1 MKHNKKFIVFLL
13 ALSMLFM
20 NVNSSMF
27 AKEVIGTEPKTT
39 EITENTKDPE
49 AGTIPSEKETTSRDP
64 IEEGREKTPAEIE
77 QQAVVLYSDV
87 KGSIYLDAN
96 KNKKLDKEET
106 GLSDMEVRL
115 YRIKEG
121 KVSEEAAYHAL
132 TNIKGEYELKE
143 VEAGL
148 YKIEYES
155 IDTERNL
162 KDYTILQEK
171 EDEDKQG
178 KQKLIEQDHTYI
190 ITQEVEVSK
199 EDSTLKLALYKE
211 AAKEE
216 TNKGAV
222 KETNKDTVKEAN
234 KDKETTKTETNS
246 QTDKN
251 KESVKQT
258 KEQTK
263 DKAQQT
269 ESLLMTAPINKV
281 DDTQV
286 GAASTKDCEFIK
298 VLSETLNTEDWSFNA
313 YYVGQND
320 KYHIEKT
327 NDFSA
332 KYQMEFH
339 NSRDLDTGTVVIRIP
354 ANLNI
359 DRDKKGIFPSS
370 IAIPQGTLEH
380 PVENNITPF
389 NYYLDEATNELVFFN
404 YKKIS
409 SGTNIAFQILYKNLE
424 IMELVDDSSWSLTPT
439 AKVQIG
445 DKIEEKTTKPLTGHI
460 DSKVSLSK
468 VTKVPYVMQNKSYT
482 PGIYT
487 EGQLDS
493 IITTIPDAYKGENF
507 AKYKYVAWKVQIKGS
522 ATQPWELYLKDIA
535 DFDGK
540 VVGFNRDYSKMTYG
554 NDDTYYKISNMN
566 KDKLISYEKP
576 SDPYIIVV
584 VAYPADKIQPNTL
597 IKNKVQVVAHPYD
610 RVDKDQILENETSWK
625 YEDYNWKY
633 LGDIISV
640 KKYDEYYPYPSLY
653 ESWLEAYKAARK
665 QKQDFGDIPFYVNTS
680 TRGYGLTHYTGNNES
695 LGERIKGASYVMT
708 TFDDFL
714 YAYPNTDAKND
725 YRILDEK
732 DYYYSQ
738 VNIEQRDTGYD
749 PWEDSEEK
757 AEESKDMIVSAMFKD
772 GNGWEEVAVIPWNDT
787 GIMTYTFTQEQIN
800 RKPWRVKVEHESV
813 NYISTC
819 SINLKVRIQHDSPVF
834 KELVSDD
841 DVEQKITL
849 ENLAG
854 VMGQKKQDGVL
865 GAYFH
870 DTSAEGGNYSE
881 PELIERTKEL
891 YGVLLMRNNAFA
903 YLTSIQKNAGSY
915 KYGTSWNDANTGRVH
930 LKYNLM
936 AYDGYEIYGS
946 EAINYMKENGVRSP
960 GRNDVVFYDLLPY
973 GVKYDPSVEVIAG
986 RVKTTEPTKWRNEK
1000 SWDQSQVKVSV
1011 DSKEDIITNYNGT
1024 GRTMVKFHIHYDGAD
1039 PAFFYDAKDQVN
1051 HYDSLKMKMW
1061 MESWGVSFGAYYEWK
1076 DVNISNAATN
1086 VSAFMPEKDDNVPLL
1101 GKNDQVMRDNGTDYP
1116 DTLLKDEYKIFGD
1129 DIDGDGNR
1137 DERTVLY
1144 ANANV
1149 YDDIAIAGSDSI
1161 KKLVKADEDR
1171 FGVFSE
1177 EAVVAPG
1184 EGYTYEITVRNAKDT
1199 LKNIV
1204 VYDLLEDAPNHRS
1217 EQEGSGKFEQNW
1229 WYGTFDGVITTGL
1242 KKAGIAPIIY
1252 YNADRNARIS
1262 IGEELPASILTN
1274 ANGWYTEAEWK
1285 AKGHTLAE
1293 VKAVAVDMSKK
1304 ADGSD
1309 FEIVD
1314 MGSVTFQIHMI
1325 SPNEDES
1332 KEDADHSNTAN
1343 KKDPARYAY
1352 NNSAYYSE
1360 KVGTQIKHTVIG
1372 NSVQVIQHENE
1383 TAEVIKEFKGDIP
1396 QDKQNSEFRFIA
1408 AYNNEPFATQEYQLF
1423 KKIDGSWER
1432 QGSNRV
1438 YATEAD
1444 GSFYLHADEKAVFNV
1459 KDKYLFTVEE
1469 EENPFW
1475 DVETEVTE
1483 KDGIQLHIFRN
1494 TYRPILY
1501 VQKKLKNQ
1509 PKDFDASK
1517 EIFTFRANTDGKVL
1531 ADTEYWLVDSVRTD
1545 GGIPKKLNKDTLKTD
1560 ANGEFQIKAGDIVAL
1575 FPGKAGTSY
1584 EITETKKGENWFTES
1599 GKDSVTGTMVTNG
1612 TSVSITNYYKWK
1624 DLYLTKELRHQE
1636 AKECTQA
1643 FTFQVYADDRPFA
1656 NAQWVILNADGSES
1670 SEAGTTDEKGQFT
1683 VRLAG
1688 KTVKIKGFEAGKS
1701 FKVEEIDDTTDN
1713 YKPIE
1718 GIVEGTMPLY
1728 ALKSEA
1734 TIINDYILRPISVSK
1749 IVSYDANGM
1758 SAEKLNEINN
1768 RKFTMTIS
1776 VDGKLY
1782 ANKEYTITRSQE
1794 PEEKGMTTAEG
1805 TFTIKNGQTVTFQ
1818 DVGPEGTPYQIK
1830 ETPDPNYS
1838 QIFPVNKEP
1847 AVGTIDKE
1855 GSKVTFVNGTESTLL
1870 IGKEYVVGEGDV
1882 NKIGET
1888 YLEQIKN
1895 DPAIREKEKVTL
1907 KLEVR
1912 DKDGN
1917 WKLWPSTATTVEVTD
1932 MLDNKIEKV
1941 TWKANSTLTIA
1952 PWKRVIVTSLDAKD
1966 TYRLSESSSDQYKLY
1981 KEGSTFIE
1989 ITQKEPANDGTIS
2002 DTIENKPLAIIKN
2015 QIVGK
2020 EQKSII
2026 QKKMKLG
2033 SDKVATGAQLV
2044 FKVEVFDG
2052 TVWEAAG
2059 DIPYIIGDDTDWLN
2073 NRIQKSEADGRIT
2086 VEKTEKG
2093 YPIIYFTQQDV
2104 KINPSNPSKGTYRIV
2119 ELIDESD
2126 DTWGTLTGYQKLADS
2141 YNGSLD
2147 TEDATVFIN
2156 SNRTTPIEIAKALEV
2171 DSEQEFTFE
2180 LKQIIRSK
2188 QEVIQSLD
2196 DILESRKGT
2205 YISYVIY
2212 DAKTNQQIGTGT
2224 TGATGEIKLKGNQ
2237 YARLD
2242 LADDRAWTVSEKQ
2255 DTSFV
2260 LTELTG
2266 NKNTTQLSNN
2276 VMLIQVK
2283 APVIL
2288 EDLSIETDKKYYRE
2302 NDSINKTDFV
2312 VKAIY
2317 SDGTIKILTNDEY
2330 EIDKTTVPTSK
2341 SEFDLLFTYK
2351 DETTGQS
2358 IERAKILKIARTITL
2373 TVDMVENGVF
2383 DAETKE
2389 AVILNTGDVVI
2400 PETILVDGNLRIINA
2415 IGTDAFSG
2423 NQEITSIKM
2432 PDTITL
2438 IGDHAFFNC
2447 GKLTGTLTIPESVA
2461 EIGRFAFSGCS
2472 GLTGDLKIP
2481 EGVTTIKHDAFN
2493 GCKGF
2498 DGTLTLPDSLT
2509 KIEESAFQGCKGFTG
2524 DLIIPDSVTVI
2535 EYDVFNGCKGFTGDL
2550 IIPDTVTSIRSN
2562 AFRDCSGFT
2571 GDLVIPDTV
2580 ANIGY
2585 SAFNGCSGFTGD
2597 LVIPDSVTSI
2607 EFNAFTACSG
2617 FTGDLIIGN
2626 SVKKIGTYAF
2636 ENCSGFNG
2644 TLTIGNNVTSIEY
2657 AAFKDCSGF
2666 TGDLIIPDSITSIE
2680 SNAFSY
2686 CSGFNGTLTIGN
2698 SVTSIGDSA
2707 FYFCTGFTGDLVIP
2721 DSITSIGSEAFSYCS
2736 GFTGDLTIS
2745 DSLTSIESYAFYGCS
2760 GFNGTLTI
2768 GNNVTSIGS
2777 DAFSSCRGFTG
2788 DLVIPDSVT
2797 SIEFDA
2803 FDGCWGFTGD
2813 LIIPDSVTSIGNGAF
2828 SYCEGLNGTLTIGN
2842 NVTSIGSSAFEGC
2855 SGFTGDLIIPD
2866 SVTSIGSD
2874 VFYNCIYLDKIIIQG
2889 KSEGELS
2896 GSPWGAPSTVI
2907 IEWQP

>member
-1 MKHNKKFIVFLL
+1 M
-13 ALSMLFM
+13 
-20 NVNSSMF
+20 
-27 AKEVIGTEPKTT
+27 
-39 EITENTKDPE
+39 
-49 AGTIPSEKETTSRDP
+49 
-64 IEEGREKTPAEIE
+64 
-77 QQAVVLYSDV
+77 
-87 KGSIYLDAN
+87 
-96 KNKKLDKEET
+96 
-106 GLSDMEVRL
+106 
-115 YRIKEG
+115 
-121 KVSEEAAYHAL
+121 
-132 TNIKGEYELKE
+132 
-143 VEAGL
+143 
-148 YKIEYES
+148 
-155 IDTERNL
+155 
-162 KDYTILQEK
+162 
-171 EDEDKQG
+171 
-178 KQKLIEQDHTYI
+178 
-190 ITQEVEVSK
+190 
-199 EDSTLKLALYKE
+199 
-211 AAKEE
+211 
-216 TNKGAV
+216 
-222 KETNKDTVKEAN
+222 
-234 KDKETTKTETNS
+234 
-246 QTDKN
+246 
-251 KESVKQT
+251 
-258 KEQTK
+258 
-263 DKAQQT
+263 
-269 ESLLMTAPINKV
+269 
-281 DDTQV
+281 
-286 GAASTKDCEFIK
+286 
-298 VLSETLNTEDWSFNA
+298 
-313 YYVGQND
+313 
-320 KYHIEKT
+320 
-327 NDFSA
+327 
-332 KYQMEFH
+332 
-339 NSRDLDTGTVVIRIP
+339 
-354 ANLNI
+354 
-359 DRDKKGIFPSS
+359 
-370 IAIPQGTLEH
+370 
-380 PVENNITPF
+380 
-389 NYYLDEATNELVFFN
+389 
-404 YKKIS
+404 
-409 SGTNIAFQILYKNLE
+409 
-424 IMELVDDSSWSLTPT
+424 
-439 AKVQIG
+439 
-445 DKIEEKTTKPLTGHI
+445 
-460 DSKVSLSK
+460 
-468 VTKVPYVMQNKSYT
+468 
-482 PGIYT
+482 
-487 EGQLDS
+487 
-493 IITTIPDAYKGENF
+493 
-507 AKYKYVAWKVQIKGS
+507 
-522 ATQPWELYLKDIA
+522 
-535 DFDGK
+535 
-540 VVGFNRDYSKMTYG
+540 
-554 NDDTYYKISNMN
+554 
-566 KDKLISYEKP
+566 
-576 SDPYIIVV
+576 
-584 VAYPADKIQPNTL
+584 
-597 IKNKVQVVAHPYD
+597 
-610 RVDKDQILENETSWK
+610 
-625 YEDYNWKY
+625 
-633 LGDIISV
+633 
-640 KKYDEYYPYPSLY
+640 
-653 ESWLEAYKAARK
+653 
-665 QKQDFGDIPFYVNTS
+665 
-680 TRGYGLTHYTGNNES
+680 
-695 LGERIKGASYVMT
+695 
-708 TFDDFL
+708 
-714 YAYPNTDAKND
+714 
-725 YRILDEK
+725 
-732 DYYYSQ
+732 
-738 VNIEQRDTGYD
+738 
-749 PWEDSEEK
+749 
-757 AEESKDMIVSAMFKD
+757 
-772 GNGWEEVAVIPWNDT
+772 
-787 GIMTYTFTQEQIN
+787 
-800 RKPWRVKVEHESV
+800 
-813 NYISTC
+813 
-819 SINLKVRIQHDSPVF
+819 
-834 KELVSDD
+834 
-841 DVEQKITL
+841 
-849 ENLAG
+849 
-854 VMGQKKQDGVL
+854 
-865 GAYFH
+865 
-870 DTSAEGGNYSE
+870 
-881 PELIERTKEL
+881 IERTKEL

-903 YLTSIQKNAGSY
+903 YLTSVQKNAGSY

-1262 IGEELPASILTN
+1262 VGEELPASILTN

-1332 KEDADHSNTAN
+1332 KVDADHSNTAN

-1423 KKIDGSWER
+1423 KKIDGRWER

-1475 DVETEVTE
+1475 DVETEVTV

-1599 GKDSVTGTMVTNG
+1599 GKDSVTGMMVTNG

-1636 AKECTQA
+1636 AEECTQA

-1718 GIVEGTMPLY
+1718 GIVAGTMPLY

-1782 ANKEYTITRSQE
+1782 ANKEYTITRRQE

-2026 QKKMKLG
+2026 QKKMTLG

-2242 LADDRAWTVSEKQ
+2242 LADDSAWTVSEKQ

-2283 APVIL
+2283 APVIPA
-2288 EDLSIETDKKYYRE
+2288 EPIE
-2302 NDSINKTDFV
+2302 
-2312 VKAIY
+2312 
-2317 SDGTIKILTNDEY
+2317 LT
-2330 EIDKTTVPTSK
+2330 
-2341 SEFDLLFTYK
+2341 
-2351 DETTGQS
+2351 
-2358 IERAKILKIARTITL
+2358 RA
-2373 TVDMVENGVF
+2373 MVANGVTN
-2383 DAETKE
+2383 AETGKT
-2389 AVILNTGDVVI
+2389 VILNTGDVEI
-2400 PETILVDGNLRIINA
+2400 PEVIIHEGKARIITK
-2415 IGTDAFSG
+2415 IGISAFDS
-2423 NQEITSIKM
+2423 NKDITSIKM
-2432 PDTITL
+2432 PNTITEIGNDAFDSCSSL
-2438 IGDHAFFNC
+2438 TGELILPKSLTTIGDYAFRNC
-2447 GKLTGTLTIPESVA
+2447 T
-2461 EIGRFAFSGCS
+2461 
-2472 GLTGDLKIP
+2472 
-2481 EGVTTIKHDAFN
+2481 
-2493 GCKGF
+2493 
-2498 DGTLTLPDSLT
+2498 
-2509 KIEESAFQGCKGFTG
+2509 GFTG
-2524 DLIIPDSVTVI
+2524 
-2535 EYDVFNGCKGFTGDL
+2535 NL
-2550 IIPDTVTSIRSN
+2550 IIPDTVTSIGSY
-2562 AFRDCSGFT
+2562 AFKDCTGFN
-2571 GDLVIPDTV
+2571 GELVLSKSLSIIKT
-2580 ANIGY
+2580 NGF
-2585 SAFNGCSGFTGD
+2585 SGCSG
-2597 LVIPDSVTSI
+2597 
-2607 EFNAFTACSG
+2607 
-2617 FTGDLIIGN
+2617 LI
-2626 SVKKIGTYAF
+2626 
-2636 ENCSGFNG
+2636 G
-2644 TLTIGNNVTSIEY
+2644 TLTIPESVIDIGSY
-2657 AAFKDCSGF
+2657 AFFDCTGF
-2666 TGDLIIPDSITSIE
+2666 TGNLIIPDSVE
-2680 SNAFSY
+2680 SLGSGAFKDCTGFNGELVLSKSLTTISTNLFSG
-2686 CSGFNGTLTIGN
+2686 CSGLIGTLTIPE
-2698 SVTSIGDSA
+2698 SVRH
-2707 FYFCTGFTGDLVIP
+2707 
-2721 DSITSIGSEAFSYCS
+2721 IGSYAFGDCI
-2736 GFTGDLTIS
+2736 GFTGDLT
-2745 DSLTSIESYAFYGCS
+2745 
-2760 GFNGTLTI
+2760 
-2768 GNNVTSIGS
+2768 
-2777 DAFSSCRGFTG
+2777 
-2788 DLVIPDSVT
+2788 
-2797 SIEFDA
+2797 
-2803 FDGCWGFTGD
+2803 
-2813 LIIPDSVTSIGNGAF
+2813 
-2828 SYCEGLNGTLTIGN
+2828 
-2842 NVTSIGSSAFEGC
+2842 
-2855 SGFTGDLIIPD
+2855 IPD

-2874 VFYNCIYLDKIIIQG
+2874 VFYNCINLDKIIIQG

>member
-20 NVNSSMF
+20 NANSSMF

-49 AGTIPSEKETTSRDP
+49 AETIPSEKETTSRDP
-64 IEEGREKTPAEIE
+64 IEEGREKTPAEIEE

-121 KVSEEAAYHAL
+121 KASEEAAYHAL

-190 ITQEVEVSK
+190 IMQEVEVSK

-211 AAKEE
+211 VAKEE
-216 TNKGAV
+216 TNKDAV
-222 KETNKDTVKEAN
+222 KETNKETNKDAVKEAN

-251 KESVKQT
+251 KESVKPT

-263 DKAQQT
+263 DKAQQS
-269 ESLLMTAPINKV
+269 ESLLTTAPINKV

-286 GAASTKDCEFIK
+286 GAASTKDSEFIK

-339 NSRDLDTGTVVIRIP
+339 NSRDLDTGTVEIRIP

-445 DKIEEKTTKPLTGHI
+445 DKIEEKTTRPLTGHI

-468 VTKVPYVMQNKSYT
+468 VTKEPYILQNKSYA

-535 DFDGK
+535 DLNGK

-566 KDKLISYEKP
+566 KDELISYEKP
-576 SDPYIIVV
+576 TDPYIIVV

-625 YEDYNWKY
+625 YENYDWKY
-633 LGDIISV
+633 LGDIIRV
-640 KKYDEYYPYPSLY
+640 DKYDEYYPYPSLY
-653 ESWLEAYKAARK
+653 ASWLEVYKSARK
-665 QKQDFGDIPFYVNTS
+665 QKQDFGDIPFNVNS
-680 TRGYGLTHYTGNNES
+680 ITRGYGLTHHTANDEN

-725 YRILDEK
+725 YRILDGK

-738 VNIEQRDTGYD
+738 VNIKQRDTGYD
-749 PWEDSEEK
+749 PWEDSEAK
-757 AEESKDMIVSAMFKD
+757 PEESKDMIVSAMFKD

-787 GIMTYTFTQEQIN
+787 GIMTYAFTQEQIN

-891 YGVLLMRNNAFA
+891 YGVLLMRDNAFA
-903 YLTSIQKNAGSY
+903 YLTSVQKNADSY

-946 EAINYMKENGVRSP
+946 EAIHYMKENGVRSP

-1039 PAFFYDAKDQVN
+1039 SAFFYDAKDQKN
-1051 HYDSLKMKMW
+1051 HYDALKMKMW

-1116 DTLLKDEYKIFGD
+1116 DTLSKDEYKIFGD

-1184 EGYTYEITVRNAKDT
+1184 EGYTYDITVRNAKDT

-1262 IGEELPASILTN
+1262 TGEELPASILTN

-1332 KEDADHSNTAN
+1332 KEDADHSNTATG
-1343 KKDPARYAY
+1343 KDPARYAY
-1352 NNSAYYSE
+1352 NNPAYFSE

-1372 NSVQVIQHENE
+1372 NSVQVIQHESGS
-1383 TAEVIKEFKGDIP
+1383 AEVIKEFKGDVP
-1396 QDKQNSEFRFIA
+1396 QDMQNSEFRFIA

-1423 KKIDGSWER
+1423 KKIDGNWER

-1444 GSFYLHADEKAVFNV
+1444 GSFYLHADEKAVFNI
-1459 KDKYLFTVEE
+1459 KDKHLFTVEE

-1494 TYRPILY
+1494 TYRPVLY
-1501 VQKKLKNQ
+1501 VQKKLQNH

-1517 EIFTFRANTDGKVL
+1517 ELFTFRASADGKVL

-1612 TSVSITNYYKWK
+1612 NSVSITNYYKWK

-1636 AKECTQA
+1636 AEECTQA

-1656 NAQWVILNADGSES
+1656 NAQWVILNADGSEGTES
-1670 SEAGTTDEKGQFT
+1670 GTTDEAGRFT
-1683 VRLAG
+1683 VKLAG
-1688 KTVKIKGFEAGKS
+1688 RTVKIKGFEAGKR

-1782 ANKEYTITRSQE
+1782 ANKEYTITRSQD

-1818 DVGPEGTPYQIK
+1818 DVGPEGTPYQVK
-1830 ETPDPNYS
+1830 ETPDPEYP

-1870 IGKEYVVGEGDV
+1870 IGKEYVVGEGDD

-1912 DKDGN
+1912 DKDGS

-1932 MLDNKIEKV
+1932 MLNNKIEKV

-1952 PWKRVIVTSLDAKD
+1952 AWKRVIVTSLDAKD

-1981 KEGSTFIE
+1981 KEGSTFIA
-1989 ITQKEPANDGTIS
+1989 ITQKEPANDGAIS
-2002 DTIENKPLAIIKN
+2002 DTIENKPLAIIQN

-2026 QKKMKLG
+2026 QKKVKLG

-2059 DIPYIIGDDTDWLN
+2059 DIPYIVGDDMDWLN

-2093 YPIIYFTQQDV
+2093 YPIIYFTEQDV
-2104 KINPSNPSKGTYRIV
+2104 KINPSNPRTGTYRIV

-2188 QEVIQSLD
+2188 QEVIQSLE

-2224 TGATGEIKLKGNQ
+2224 TGVAGEIKLKGNQ

-2242 LADDRAWTVSEKQ
+2242 LADDSAWTVSEKQ

-2276 VMLIQVK
+2276 VMLIQAK

-2288 EDLSIETDKKYYRE
+2288 ADLSIETAKKYYRE

-2317 SDGTIKILTNDEY
+2317 SDGTIKILTNDEF
-2330 EIDKTTVPTSK
+2330 EIDKTTAPTSK
-2341 SEFDLLFTYK
+2341 TEFDLLFTYK
-2351 DETTGQS
+2351 DETTGKS
-2358 IERAKILKIARTITL
+2358 IEKAKTL
-2373 TVDMVENGVF
+2373 QVALPIGLNNTMVGTGVINV
-2383 DAETKE
+2383 ETGE
-2389 AVILNTGDVVI
+2389 TVILNTGDVEI
-2400 PETILVDGNLRIINA
+2400 PEVIMYRGRIHIITKIEA
-2415 IGTDAFSG
+2415 TAFFD
-2423 NQEITSIKM
+2423 NNNITSIKM
-2432 PDTITL
+2432 PNTITA
-2438 IGDHAFFNC
+2438 IESSAFYDCINLR
-2447 GKLTGTLTIPESVA
+2447 GKLILPESLTT
-2461 EIGRFAFSGCS
+2461 IGIQAFSNCS
-2472 GLTGDLKIP
+2472 GL
-2481 EGVTTIKHDAFN
+2481 
-2493 GCKGF
+2493 
-2498 DGTLTLPDSLT
+2498 
-2509 KIEESAFQGCKGFTG
+2509 
-2524 DLIIPDSVTVI
+2524 
-2535 EYDVFNGCKGFTGDL
+2535 
-2550 IIPDTVTSIRSN
+2550 
-2562 AFRDCSGFT
+2562 
-2571 GDLVIPDTV
+2571 
-2580 ANIGY
+2580 
-2585 SAFNGCSGFTGD
+2585 
-2597 LVIPDSVTSI
+2597 
-2607 EFNAFTACSG
+2607 
-2617 FTGDLIIGN
+2617 
-2626 SVKKIGTYAF
+2626 
-2636 ENCSGFNG
+2636 
-2644 TLTIGNNVTSIEY
+2644 
-2657 AAFKDCSGF
+2657 
-2666 TGDLIIPDSITSIE
+2666 
-2680 SNAFSY
+2680 
-2686 CSGFNGTLTIGN
+2686 
-2698 SVTSIGDSA
+2698 
-2707 FYFCTGFTGDLVIP
+2707 
-2721 DSITSIGSEAFSYCS
+2721 
-2736 GFTGDLTIS
+2736 
-2745 DSLTSIESYAFYGCS
+2745 
-2760 GFNGTLTI
+2760 
-2768 GNNVTSIGS
+2768 
-2777 DAFSSCRGFTG
+2777 
-2788 DLVIPDSVT
+2788 
-2797 SIEFDA
+2797 
-2803 FDGCWGFTGD
+2803 TGD
-2813 LIIPDSVTSIGNGAF
+2813 LIIPDSVTSIGDYAFDGCHGFNGELVLSKSLTKINNYAF
-2828 SYCEGLNGTLTIGN
+2828 TGCSGLTGELVIPDS
-2842 NVTSIGSSAFEGC
+2842 VTSIGSYAFSGCKGFTGNLIIPESVTTINDVAFTGC

-2866 SVTSIGSD
+2866 SVTSLGDYAFSLCPGFNGNLIISKSLTDINRGVFKGCTGLTGDLVIPDSVTSIGSD
-2874 VFYNCIYLDKIIIQG
+2874 AFADCQGFTGNLIIPDSVTWIRSSAFYNCTNLDKIIIQG
-2889 KSEGELS
+2889 KSEGEIPF
-2896 GSPWGAPSTVI
+2896 SPWGAPDTVI